1 MNWVAVIAGTAG
13 CYAWKVVG
21 LSVPPRLLAHPR
33 VRHVAALLP
42 VALLATLV
50 VIQGFTAG
58 PRIVVDARAA
68 GVGVALV
75 AVVLRAPF
83 IVVVALAVLATALL
97 RLAVH

>member
-1 MNWVAVIAGTAG
+1 MTWAAVLAGTAG
-13 CYAWKVVG
+13 CYAWKIAG

-50 VIQGFTAG
+50 VIQGFTSGQRVA
-58 PRIVVDARAA
+58 IDARAA

-75 AVVLRAPF
+75 AVLLRAPF

-97 RLAVH
+97 RLAAH